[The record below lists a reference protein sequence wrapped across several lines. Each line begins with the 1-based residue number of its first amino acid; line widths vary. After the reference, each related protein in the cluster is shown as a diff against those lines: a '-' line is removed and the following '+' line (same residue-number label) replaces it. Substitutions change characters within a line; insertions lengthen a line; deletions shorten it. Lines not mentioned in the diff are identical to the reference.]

1 MIPFIGIT
9 LGGSINLMNIFKGGI
24 SGIVLGLIVVFIG
37 GPFIV
42 LCDRVIGKRPGYA
55 GWAVATAA
63 GNSIATPA
71 AVALVDPSWEPF
83 VGDATT
89 QIAAAVVVSAILVPI
104 ITGWWAKKY
113 GCPKYPLKTQIVKQ

>member
-104 ITGWWAKKY
+104 ITGWWAKNMAVEISTENPD
-113 GCPKYPLKTQIVKQ
+113 C

>member
-1 MIPFIGIT
+1 MYKRQGIGLLIPFIGIT

-55 GWAVATAA
+55 GWAVACLLYT
-63 GNSIATPA
+63 SRC
-71 AVALVDPSWEPF
+71 V
-83 VGDATT
+83 
-89 QIAAAVVVSAILVPI
+89 
-104 ITGWWAKKY
+104 
-113 GCPKYPLKTQIVKQ
+113 